1 MNYFKKNYFTLAFI
15 SLSLAACQGL
25 QDTKVP
31 QQAQA
36 ALAESQ
42 KQPKPAAPV
51 VPDSVTQDLLALATP
66 MQQGQSMQPRFN
78 VAAANVDVADFFTS
92 LVADTDYSVAIHPAV
107 SGQITL
113 DLKQVTLNEAFSV
126 VEQLYGY
133 HIQQVGSI
141 YKVMPGGLRT
151 ETIPVNYLLMQRSGS
166 SSISVTAGGISSSQ
180 NGNSNGN
187 SNNNQ
192 NGNQNNNNQNNNN
205 QNGNNQNG
213 QNGQGGQG
221 NGSSVQSSSETD
233 FWKDL
238 KEAITGVMGSGPDRA
253 VVVSPQAGLVTVRG
267 LPAEIEAVRAYL
279 GQTEESL
286 QRQVILEVKIIE
298 VTLNDDYQQ
307 GINWSQIAGT
317 IGSTDINFSNNS
329 FTLGNNITAQIGGLG
344 SIGFEGDDFSGVI
357 NLLETQGN
365 AQVLSSPRVTAINNQ
380 KAVIKVGSD
389 EYYVTGVSSSSNL
402 TDTTGT
408 GTGITRDVPI
418 PELEPFFSGIA
429 LDVTPQINVD
439 GDVILHV
446 HPSVSETTELSKSI
460 NLGGTSAFTLP
471 SAQTNIRESDTII
484 KARNGEIVVI
494 GGLMQST
501 ISDSESKVPVLGS
514 VPLVGKLFTSISK
527 VERKKELIILIKPTV
542 SSGSAMQQQLKQSA
556 DLIDQWYPKN

>member
-15 SLSLAACQGL
+15 SISLAACQGL
-25 QDTKVP
+25 QETKVP

-36 ALAESQ
+36 ALAEAQ
-42 KQPKPAAPV
+42 KQPKAPAPV

-66 MQQGQSMQPRFN
+66 MQQGQAIQPRFN

-113 DLKQVTLNEAFSV
+113 DLKQVTLNEAFAV
-126 VEQLYGY
+126 IEQLYGY

-180 NGNSNGN
+180 NGNGN

-192 NGNQNNNNQNNNN
+192 NAYQGNNNQNSNN

-213 QNGQGGQG
+213 QNGQNGQG

-279 GQTEESL
+279 GQTEASL

-329 FTLGNNITAQIGGLG
+329 FNLGNNITAQIGGLG

-402 TDTTGT
+402 ADTTGT

-460 NLGGTSAFTLP
+460 NLGGTSAYTLP

-501 ISDSESKVPVLGS
+501 ISDTESKVPVLGS
-514 VPLVGKLFTSISK
+514 VPVLGKLFTSISK

>member
-1 MNYFKKNYFTLAFI
+1 MNYFNKNYFTLAFI
-15 SLSLAACQGL
+15 SLGLAACQGM
-25 QDTKVP
+25 QETKIP
-31 QQAQA
+31 AQAKA
-36 ALAESQ
+36 ALAEQQSQ
-42 KQPKPAAPV
+42 QQPATLA
-51 VPDSVTQDLLALATP
+51 VPDSVTQDLLALTSP
-66 MQQGQSMQPRFN
+66 MQQAQLIQQRFN
-78 VAAANVDVADFFTS
+78 LAAANVDVADFFTS
-92 LVADTDYSVAIHPAV
+92 LVADTEYSVAIHPAV
-107 SGQITL
+107 TGQITL
-113 DLKQVTLNEAFSV
+113 DLKQVTLNEAFAV
-126 VEQLYGY
+126 IEQLYGY
-133 HIQQVGSI
+133 HIQQQGSI
-141 YKVMPGGLRT
+141 YKIMPGGLRT

-180 NGNSNGN
+180 GNSSN
-187 SNNNQ
+187 SNNNGQ
-192 NGNQNNNNQNNNN
+192 NSGQNNNQNNSN
-205 QNGNNQNG
+205 QNGTNQNG
-213 QNGQGGQG
+213 QNSQNGQG
-221 NGSSVQSSSETD
+221 NGSSVHSSSETD

-279 GQTEESL
+279 GQTEASL

-307 GINWSQIAGT
+307 GINWSKIAGT
-317 IGSTDINFSNNS
+317 IGSTDISFSNNS
-329 FTLGNNITAQIGGLG
+329 FNLGNNITAQIGGLG

-389 EYYVTGVSSSSNL
+389 EYYVTGVNSSSNL

-446 HPSVSETTELSKSI
+446 HPSVSETNELSKSI
-460 NLGGTSAFTLP
+460 NLGGTSSYTLP

-501 ISDSESKVPVLGS
+501 ISDNESKVPVLGS
-514 VPLVGKLFTSISK
+514 VPLFGKLFTSISK

-542 SSGSAMQQQLKQSA
+542 SSSGAMQQQLKQSA

>member
-15 SLSLAACQGL
+15 SISLAACQGL
-25 QDTKVP
+25 QETKVP

-36 ALAESQ
+36 ALAEAQ
-42 KQPKPAAPV
+42 KQPKAPAPV

-66 MQQGQSMQPRFN
+66 MQQGQAIQPRFN

-113 DLKQVTLNEAFSV
+113 DLKQVTLNEAFAV
-126 VEQLYGY
+126 IEQLYGY

-192 NGNQNNNNQNNNN
+192 NSYQGNNNQSGNN

-213 QNGQGGQG
+213 QNGQNGQG

-279 GQTEESL
+279 GQTEASL

-307 GINWSQIAGT
+307 GINWSQIAGS

-402 TDTTGT
+402 ADTTGT

-460 NLGGTSAFTLP
+460 NLGGTSAYTLP

-514 VPLVGKLFTSISK
+514 VPLLGKLFTSISK

>member
-15 SLSLAACQGL
+15 SLSLAGCQGM
-25 QDTKVP
+25 QETKIP
-31 QQAQA
+31 RDAQT
-36 ALAESQ
+36 ALAEQQ
-42 KQPKPAAPV
+42 KQPQVASPV
-51 VPDSVTQDLLALATP
+51 VPDSVTQDLLALTSPIQQAQP
-66 MQQGQSMQPRFN
+66 MQQRFN

-92 LVADTDYSVAIHPAV
+92 LVADTEYSVAIHPAV

-113 DLKQVTLNEAFSV
+113 DLKQVTLNEAFAV
-126 VEQLYGY
+126 IEQLYGY
-133 HIQQVGSI
+133 HIKQVGSI

-151 ETIPVNYLLMQRSGS
+151 ETIAVNYLLMQRSGS

-180 NGNSNGN
+180 GGNNSSNSG
-187 SNNNQ
+187 NNNQ
-192 NGNQNNNNQNNNN
+192 NNNQSNNQNNNNQNNN
-205 QNGNNQNG
+205 QNS
-213 QNGQGGQG
+213 QGGSG
-221 NGSSVQSSSETD
+221 NGSSVQSSSQTD

-253 VVVSPQAGLVTVRG
+253 VVISPQAGLVTVRG
-267 LPAEIEAVRAYL
+267 LPSEIEAVRAYL

-307 GINWSQIAGT
+307 GINWSQIAST
-317 IGSTDINFSNNS
+317 IGSTDISFSNNTFS
-329 FTLGNNITAQIGGLG
+329 LGNNITAQVGGLG
-344 SIGFEGDDFSGVI
+344 RIGFEGDDFSGVI

-389 EYYVTGVSSSSNL
+389 EYYVTGVSSSSNV

-429 LDVTPQINVD
+429 LDVTPQINMD

-460 NLGGTSAFTLP
+460 NLGGNSSFTLP

-514 VPLVGKLFTSISK
+514 VPLFGKLFTNISK
-527 VERKKELIILIKPTV
+527 IERKKELIILIKPTV
-542 SSGSAMQQQLKQSA
+542 SSSSAMQQQIKQSA
-556 DLIDQWYPKN
+556 DLIEQWYPKN

>member
-25 QDTKVP
+25 QETKVP

-42 KQPKPAAPV
+42 KQPKAAAPV
-51 VPDSVTQDLLALATP
+51 VPDSVTQDLLALAAP
-66 MQQGQSMQPRFN
+66 MQQGQSIQPRFN

-113 DLKQVTLNEAFSV
+113 DLKQVTLNEAFAV

-180 NGNSNGN
+180 NGNNNGN
-187 SNNNQ
+187 SNNQ
-192 NGNQNNNNQNNNN
+192 NRNQNNNNQNNNN

-213 QNGQGGQG
+213 QNGSGGQG

-279 GQTEESL
+279 GQTEASL

-344 SIGFEGDDFSGVI
+344 RIGFEGDDFSGVI

-402 TDTTGT
+402 SDNTGT

-460 NLGGTSAFTLP
+460 NLGGASAYTLP

-501 ISDSESKVPVLGS
+501 ISDNESKVPVLGS
-514 VPLVGKLFTSISK
+514 VPLVGKLFTNISK

>member
-15 SLSLAACQGL
+15 SISLAACQGL
-25 QDTKVP
+25 QETKVP

-36 ALAESQ
+36 ALAEAQ
-42 KQPKPAAPV
+42 KQPKAPAPV

-66 MQQGQSMQPRFN
+66 MQQGQAIQPRFN

-113 DLKQVTLNEAFSV
+113 DLKQVTLNEAFAV
-126 VEQLYGY
+126 IEQLYGY

-192 NGNQNNNNQNNNN
+192 NSYQGNNNQSGNN

-213 QNGQGGQG
+213 QNGQNGQG

-279 GQTEESL
+279 GQTEASL

-307 GINWSQIAGT
+307 GINWSQIAGS

-402 TDTTGT
+402 ADTTGT

-460 NLGGTSAFTLP
+460 NLGGTSAYTLP

-514 VPLVGKLFTSISK
+514 VPVLGKLFTSISK

>member
-1 MNYFKKNYFTLAFI
+1 MNHFKKNYFTLAFI

-25 QDTKVP
+25 HETKVP
-31 QQAQA
+31 EQARAALKESQAQ
-36 ALAESQ
+36 Q
-42 KQPKPAAPV
+42 KAPAPV

-66 MQQGQSMQPRFN
+66 MQQSQAIQPRFN

-92 LVADTDYSVAIHPAV
+92 LVADTEYSVAIHPEV

-113 DLKQVTLNEAFSV
+113 DLKQVTLSEAFAV

-151 ETIPVNYLLMQRSGS
+151 ETIPVNYLLMQRAGS
-166 SSISVTAGGISSSQ
+166 SSISVTAGGISSGQ
-180 NGNSNGN
+180 NGGQNNSNGRN
-187 SNNNQ
+187 SQSSSQVQNNQ
-192 NGNQNNNNQNNNN
+192 NGTQNNSNTQS
-205 QNGNNQNG
+205 GASSL
-213 QNGQGGQG
+213 

-238 KEAITGVMGSGPDRA
+238 KEALTGIIGAGQDRT
-253 VVVSPQAGLVTVRG
+253 VVISPQAGLVTVRG
-267 LPAEIEAVRAYL
+267 LPAEIDAVRAYL

-317 IGSTDINFSNNS
+317 LGSTDINFSNNS

-344 SIGFEGDDFSGVI
+344 RIGFEGNDFSGVL

-408 GTGITRDVPI
+408 GSTITRDVPI

-429 LDVTPQINVD
+429 LDVTPQINAD

-446 HPSVSETTELSKSI
+446 HPSVSETTELNKSI

-514 VPLVGKLFTSISK
+514 VPLVGKLFTNISK

-542 SSGSAMQQQLKQSA
+542 ASGSAMQQQLKQSA

>member
-25 QDTKVP
+25 QETKVP

-42 KQPKPAAPV
+42 KQPKAAAPV
-51 VPDSVTQDLLALATP
+51 VPDSVTQDLLALAAP
-66 MQQGQSMQPRFN
+66 MQQGQSIQPRFN

-113 DLKQVTLNEAFSV
+113 DLKQVTLNEAFAV

-180 NGNSNGN
+180 NGNGN
-187 SNNNQ
+187 SNNQ
-192 NGNQNNNNQNNNN
+192 NRNQNNNNQNNNN
-205 QNGNNQNG
+205 QNGNSQNG
-213 QNGQGGQG
+213 QNGSGGQG

-279 GQTEESL
+279 GQTEASL

-344 SIGFEGDDFSGVI
+344 RIGFEGDDFSGVI

-408 GTGITRDVPI
+408 GTGISRDVPI

-460 NLGGTSAFTLP
+460 NLGGASAYTLP

-501 ISDSESKVPVLGS
+501 ISDNESKVPVLGS
-514 VPLVGKLFTSISK
+514 VPLVGKLFTNISK

-542 SSGSAMQQQLKQSA
+542 SSDSAMQQQLKQSA

>member
-25 QDTKVP
+25 QETKVP

-42 KQPKPAAPV
+42 KQAKPAAPV

-113 DLKQVTLNEAFSV
+113 DLKQVTLNEAFEV

-151 ETIPVNYLLMQRSGS
+151 ETIAVNYLLMQRSGS

-180 NGNSNGN
+180 NGNNGN
-187 SNNNQ
+187 SNNNNQ
-192 NGNQNNNNQNNNN
+192 NSNQNNNNQNNNN
-205 QNGNNQNG
+205 QNGHNQNG
-213 QNGQGGQG
+213 QNAQGGQG

-389 EYYVTGVSSSSNL
+389 EYYVTGVTSSSNL

-446 HPSVSETTELSKSI
+446 HPSVSETSELNKSI
-460 NLGGTSAFTLP
+460 NLGGTSAYTLP

>member
-1 MNYFKKNYFTLAFI
+1 MNYFNKNYFTLAFI
-15 SLSLAACQGL
+15 SLGLAACQGM
-25 QDTKVP
+25 QETKIP
-31 QQAQA
+31 AQAKA
-36 ALAESQ
+36 ALAEQQSQ
-42 KQPKPAAPV
+42 QQPATLA
-51 VPDSVTQDLLALATP
+51 VPDSVTQDLLALTSP
-66 MQQGQSMQPRFN
+66 MQQAQLIQQRFN

-92 LVADTDYSVAIHPAV
+92 LVADTEYSVAIHPAV
-107 SGQITL
+107 TGQITL
-113 DLKQVTLNEAFSV
+113 DLKQVTLNEAFAV
-126 VEQLYGY
+126 IEQLYGY
-133 HIQQVGSI
+133 HIQQQGSI
-141 YKVMPGGLRT
+141 YKIMPGGLRT

-180 NGNSNGN
+180 GNSSN
-187 SNNNQ
+187 SNNNGQ
-192 NGNQNNNNQNNNN
+192 NSGQNNNQNNSN
-205 QNGNNQNG
+205 QNGTNQNG
-213 QNGQGGQG
+213 QNSQNGQG
-221 NGSSVQSSSETD
+221 NGSSVHSSSETD

-279 GQTEESL
+279 GQTEASL

-307 GINWSQIAGT
+307 GINWSKIAGT
-317 IGSTDINFSNNS
+317 IGSTDISFSNNS
-329 FTLGNNITAQIGGLG
+329 FNLGNNITAQIGGLG

-389 EYYVTGVSSSSNL
+389 EYYVTGVNSSSNL

-446 HPSVSETTELSKSI
+446 HPSVSETNELSKSI
-460 NLGGTSAFTLP
+460 NLGGTSSYTLP

-501 ISDSESKVPVLGS
+501 ISDNESKVPVLGS
-514 VPLVGKLFTSISK
+514 VPLFGKLFTSISK

-542 SSGSAMQQQLKQSA
+542 SSSGAMQQQLKQSA

>member
-25 QDTKVP
+25 QETKVP

-113 DLKQVTLNEAFSV
+113 DLKQVTLNEAFAV

-166 SSISVTAGGISSSQ
+166 SSISVTAGGISSGQ
-180 NGNSNGN
+180 NGG
-187 SNNNQ
+187 
-192 NGNQNNNNQNNNN
+192 QNNNNNNNGRNGQSNSQVQNNS
-205 QNGNNQNG
+205 NGTEVNSNFQSSSNSA
-213 QNGQGGQG
+213 
-221 NGSSVQSSSETD
+221 NGSSVQSTSETD

-389 EYYVTGVSSSSNL
+389 EYYVTGVTSSSNL

-408 GTGITRDVPI
+408 GAGITRDVPI

>member
-1 MNYFKKNYFTLAFI
+1 MNYFKKNYFTFAFI
-15 SLSLAACQGL
+15 SLGLAGCQGM
-25 QDTKVP
+25 QETKIP
-31 QQAQA
+31 HDAQA
-36 ALAESQ
+36 ALAEQQ
-42 KQPKPAAPV
+42 KQAQAAVPAI
-51 VPDSVTQDLLALATP
+51 PDSVTQDLLALTSPIQQAQP
-66 MQQGQSMQPRFN
+66 MQQRFN

-92 LVADTDYSVAIHPAV
+92 LVADTEYSVAIHPAV

-113 DLKQVTLNEAFSV
+113 DLKQVTLNEAFAV
-126 VEQLYGY
+126 IEQLYGY
-133 HIQQVGSI
+133 HIKQVGSI

-151 ETIPVNYLLMQRSGS
+151 ETIAVNYLLMQRSGS

-180 NGNSNGN
+180 GGNSGGN
-187 SNNNQ
+187 SGGNNQNSNQSNNQNNSNQ
-192 NGNQNNNNQNNNN
+192 NGNQNS
-205 QNGNNQNG
+205 
-213 QNGQGGQG
+213 QGGSG
-221 NGSSVQSSSETD
+221 NGSSVQSSSQTD

-253 VVVSPQAGLVTVRG
+253 VVISPQAGLVTVRG
-267 LPAEIEAVRAYL
+267 LPSEIEAVRAYL

-307 GINWSQIAGT
+307 GINWSQIAST
-317 IGSTDINFSNNS
+317 IGSTDISFSNNTFS
-329 FTLGNNITAQIGGLG
+329 LGNNITAQVGGLG
-344 SIGFEGDDFSGVI
+344 RIGFEGDDFSGVI

-389 EYYVTGVSSSSNL
+389 EYYVTGVSSSSNV

-408 GTGITRDVPI
+408 GTGVSRDVPI

-429 LDVTPQINVD
+429 LDVTPQINID

-460 NLGGTSAFTLP
+460 NLGGNTSFSLP

-501 ISDSESKVPVLGS
+501 ISDNESKVPVLGS
-514 VPLVGKLFTSISK
+514 VPLFGKLFTNISK

-542 SSGSAMQQQLKQSA
+542 STSSAMKQQIKQSA

>member
-25 QDTKVP
+25 QETKVP

-36 ALAESQ
+36 ALTEAQ
-42 KQPKPAAPV
+42 KQPKTAAPV

-66 MQQGQSMQPRFN
+66 MQQGQAIQPRFN
-78 VAAANVDVADFFTS
+78 VAAANVEVADFFTS

-113 DLKQVTLNEAFSV
+113 DLKQVTLNEAFAV
-126 VEQLYGY
+126 IEQLYGY

-192 NGNQNNNNQNNNN
+192 NSYQGNNNQSGNN

-213 QNGQGGQG
+213 QNGQNGQG

-279 GQTEESL
+279 GQTEASL

-402 TDTTGT
+402 ADTTGT

-460 NLGGTSAFTLP
+460 NLGGTSAYTLP

-514 VPLVGKLFTSISK
+514 VPVLGKLFTSISK

>member
-25 QDTKVP
+25 QETKVP

-36 ALAESQ
+36 ALTEAQ
-42 KQPKPAAPV
+42 KQPKAAAPV

-66 MQQGQSMQPRFN
+66 MQQGQAIQPRFN
-78 VAAANVDVADFFTS
+78 VAAANVEVADFFTS

-113 DLKQVTLNEAFSV
+113 DLKQVTLNEAFAV
-126 VEQLYGY
+126 IEQLYGY

-192 NGNQNNNNQNNNN
+192 NSYQSNNNQSGNN

-213 QNGQGGQG
+213 QNGQNGQG

-279 GQTEESL
+279 GQTEASL

-307 GINWSQIAGT
+307 GINWSQIAGS

-402 TDTTGT
+402 ADTTGT

-460 NLGGTSAFTLP
+460 NLGGTSAYTLP

-514 VPLVGKLFTSISK
+514 VPLLGKLFTSISK

>member
-1 MNYFKKNYFTLAFI
+1 MTYFKKNYFTLAFI

-31 QQAQA
+31 EQAQA

-42 KQPKPAAPV
+42 KQAKPAAPV

-113 DLKQVTLNEAFSV
+113 DLKQVTLNEAFAV

-166 SSISVTAGGISSSQ
+166 SSISVTAGGISSGQ
-180 NGNSNGN
+180 NGG
-187 SNNNQ
+187 
-192 NGNQNNNNQNNNN
+192 QNNNN
-205 QNGNNQNG
+205 NGRNSQSNTQIQSNANG
-213 QNGQGGQG
+213 TEVNSNFQSGSNSS

-307 GINWSQIAGT
+307 GINWSKIAGT

-389 EYYVTGVSSSSNL
+389 EYYVTGVTSSSNL

-446 HPSVSETTELSKSI
+446 HPSVSETSELSKSI
-460 NLGGTSAFTLP
+460 NLGGASAYTLP

-514 VPLVGKLFTSISK
+514 VPLFGKLFTSISK

>member
-15 SLSLAACQGL
+15 SLGLAACQGM

-31 QQAQA
+31 QQARA

-42 KQPKPAAPV
+42 KQPKAAAPV
-51 VPDSVTQDLLALATP
+51 VPDSVTQDILALASP
-66 MQQGQSMQPRFN
+66 MQPGQSIQPRFN

-113 DLKQVTLNEAFSV
+113 DLKQVTLNEAFAV

-180 NGNSNGN
+180 NGNTNGN
-187 SNNNQ
+187 FNNQ
-192 NGNQNNNNQNNNN
+192 NNNQNNNN
-205 QNGNNQNG
+205 QNNTNQNG
-213 QNGQGGQG
+213 YNQNGQGGQG

-279 GQTEESL
+279 GQTEASL

-402 TDTTGT
+402 ADTTGT

-460 NLGGTSAFTLP
+460 NLGGTSAYTLP

-501 ISDSESKVPVLGS
+501 ISDTESKVPVLGS
-514 VPLVGKLFTSISK
+514 VPLVGKLFTNISK

>member
-15 SLSLAACQGL
+15 SISLAACQGL
-25 QDTKVP
+25 QETKVP

-36 ALAESQ
+36 ALAEAQ
-42 KQPKPAAPV
+42 KQPKAPAPV

-66 MQQGQSMQPRFN
+66 MQQGQAIQPRFN

-113 DLKQVTLNEAFSV
+113 DLKQVTLNEAFAV
-126 VEQLYGY
+126 IEQLYGY

-166 SSISVTAGGISSSQ
+166 SSISVTAGGISS
-180 NGNSNGN
+180 G
-187 SNNNQ
+187 Q
-192 NGNQNNNNQNNNN
+192 NGNQNNNNNGRNSQSNTQIQNNS
-205 QNGNNQNG
+205 NGTEVNSNFQTGANTS
-213 QNGQGGQG
+213 

-279 GQTEESL
+279 GQTEASL

-298 VTLNDDYQQ
+298 VTLNDNYQQ

-329 FTLGNNITAQIGGLG
+329 FNLGNNITAQIGGLG

-460 NLGGTSAFTLP
+460 NLGGTSAYTLP

-514 VPLVGKLFTSISK
+514 VPVLGKLFTSISK

>member
-15 SLSLAACQGL
+15 SLGLAGCQGM
-25 QDTKVP
+25 QDTKIP
-31 QQAQA
+31 QGAQI
-36 ALAESQ
+36 ALAEQQ
-42 KQPKPAAPV
+42 KQSQVAATV
-51 VPDSVTQDLLALATP
+51 VPDSVTQDLLALTSPLQQAQP
-66 MQQGQSMQPRFN
+66 MQQRFN

-113 DLKQVTLNEAFSV
+113 DLKQVTLNEAFAV
-126 VEQLYGY
+126 IEQLYGY
-133 HIQQVGSI
+133 HIKQVGSI

-151 ETIPVNYLLMQRSGS
+151 ETIAVNYLLMQRSGS

-180 NGNSNGN
+180 GGNSGGN
-187 SNNNQ
+187 SGGNNQ
-192 NGNQNNNNQNNNN
+192 NSNQSNNQNNNN
-205 QNGNNQNG
+205 QNGNQNS
-213 QNGQGGQG
+213 QGGSG
-221 NGSSVQSSSETD
+221 NGSSVQSSSQTD

-238 KEAITGVMGSGPDRA
+238 KEAITGVMGAGPDRA
-253 VVVSPQAGLVTVRG
+253 VVISPQAGLVTVRG
-267 LPAEIEAVRAYL
+267 LPSEIEAVRAYL

-307 GINWSQIAGT
+307 GINWSQIAST
-317 IGSTDINFSNNS
+317 IGSTDINFSNNTFS
-329 FTLGNNITAQIGGLG
+329 LGNNITAQVGGLG
-344 SIGFEGDDFSGVI
+344 RIGFEGDDFSGVI

-389 EYYVTGVSSSSNL
+389 EYYVTGVSSSSNV
-402 TDTTGT
+402 TDTGGT

-418 PELEPFFSGIA
+418 PELQPFFSGIA
-429 LDVTPQINVD
+429 LDVTPQINID

-460 NLGGTSAFTLP
+460 NLGGNSSFSLP

-514 VPLVGKLFTSISK
+514 VPLFGKLFTNISK
-527 VERKKELIILIKPTV
+527 IERKKELIILIKPTV
-542 SSGSAMQQQLKQSA
+542 STSSAMKQQIKQSA

>member
-25 QDTKVP
+25 QETKVP

-42 KQPKPAAPV
+42 KQPKAAAPV
-51 VPDSVTQDLLALATP
+51 VPDSVTQDLLALASP
-66 MQQGQSMQPRFN
+66 MQQGQSIQPRFN

-113 DLKQVTLNEAFSV
+113 DLKQVTLNEAFAV
-126 VEQLYGY
+126 IEQLYGY

-166 SSISVTAGGISSSQ
+166 SSISVTAGGISS
-180 NGNSNGN
+180 G
-187 SNNNQ
+187 Q
-192 NGNQNNNNQNNNN
+192 NGNQNNNNNGRNSQSNTQIQNNS
-205 QNGNNQNG
+205 NGTEVNSNFQTGSNTA
-213 QNGQGGQG
+213 

-279 GQTEESL
+279 GQTEASL

-460 NLGGTSAFTLP
+460 NLGGTSAYTLP

-501 ISDSESKVPVLGS
+501 ISDNESKVPVLGS
-514 VPLVGKLFTSISK
+514 VPLVGKLFTNISK

>member
-1 MNYFKKNYFTLAFI
+1 MNYFRKNCFTLAFI
-15 SLSLAACQGL
+15 SLALAGCQGV
-25 QDTKVP
+25 QETKVP
-31 QQAQA
+31 KDAQKVLAEQQKLTQA
-36 ALAESQ
+36 AAL
-42 KQPKPAAPV
+42 V
-51 VPDSVTQDLLALATP
+51 VPDSVTEDLLALTSP
-66 MQQGQSMQPRFN
+66 MQQARPMQQRFN
-78 VAAANVDVADFFTS
+78 VAASNVDIADFFTS

-113 DLKQVTLNEAFSV
+113 DLKQVTLNETFTV
-126 VEQLYGY
+126 IEQLYGY
-133 HIQQVGSI
+133 HIKQVGSI
-141 YKVMPGGLRT
+141 YKVLPGGLRT
-151 ETIPVNYLLMQRSGS
+151 ETIAVNYLLMQRSGS

-180 NGNSNGN
+180 GGNNSRGSSGN
-187 SNNNQ
+187 TAQNNNQNNNQTNQ
-192 NGNQNNNNQNNNN
+192 NGNQNN
-205 QNGNNQNG
+205 
-213 QNGQGGQG
+213 QGGQG
-221 NGSSVQSSSETD
+221 NGSSVQSSSQTD

-238 KEAITGVMGSGPDRA
+238 KEAITGVMGAGPDRA
-253 VVVSPQAGLVTVRG
+253 VVISPQAGLVTVRG
-267 LPAEIEAVRAYL
+267 LPAEIEAVKAYL

-307 GINWSQIAGT
+307 GINWSQIATT
-317 IGSTDINFSNNS
+317 IGSTDINFSNNTFS
-329 FTLGNNITAQIGGLG
+329 LGNNITAQIGGLG
-344 SIGFEGDDFSGVI
+344 SIGFAGDDFSGVI

-402 TDTTGT
+402 SDTTGT

-460 NLGGTSAFTLP
+460 NLGGGSSFTLP

-494 GGLMQST
+494 GGLMQSS
-501 ISDSESKVPVLGS
+501 ISDNESKVPVLGS
-514 VPLVGKLFTSISK
+514 VPLFGKLFTNISK

-542 SSGSAMQQQLKQSA
+542 SSSSAMQQQIKQSA

>member
-1 MNYFKKNYFTLAFI
+1 MNHFKKNYFTLAFI

-25 QDTKVP
+25 HETKVP
-31 QQAQA
+31 EQARAALKESQAQ
-36 ALAESQ
+36 Q
-42 KQPKPAAPV
+42 KAPAPV

-66 MQQGQSMQPRFN
+66 MQQSQAIQPRFN

-92 LVADTDYSVAIHPAV
+92 LVADTEYSVAIHPEV

-113 DLKQVTLNEAFSV
+113 DLKQVTLSEAFAV

-151 ETIPVNYLLMQRSGS
+151 ETIPVNYLLMQRAGS
-166 SSISVTAGGISSSQ
+166 SSISVTAGGISSGQ
-180 NGNSNGN
+180 NGGQNNSNGRN
-187 SNNNQ
+187 SQSSTQVQANQ
-192 NGNQNNNNQNNNN
+192 NGMEISSNSQS
-205 QNGNNQNG
+205 GASSL
-213 QNGQGGQG
+213 

-238 KEAITGVMGSGPDRA
+238 KEALTGIIGAGQDRT
-253 VVVSPQAGLVTVRG
+253 VVISPQAGLVTVRG
-267 LPAEIEAVRAYL
+267 LPAEIDAVRAYL

-317 IGSTDINFSNNS
+317 LGSTDINFSNNS

-344 SIGFEGDDFSGVI
+344 RIGFEGNDFSGVL

-408 GTGITRDVPI
+408 GSTITRDVPI

-429 LDVTPQINVD
+429 LDVTPQINAD

-446 HPSVSETTELSKSI
+446 HPSVSETTELNKSI

-514 VPLVGKLFTSISK
+514 VPLVGKLFTNISK

-542 SSGSAMQQQLKQSA
+542 ASGSAMQQQLKQSA

>member
-31 QQAQA
+31 EQAQA

-113 DLKQVTLNEAFSV
+113 DLKQVTLNEAFAV

-180 NGNSNGN
+180 NGSSNGN

-307 GINWSQIAGT
+307 GINWSKIAGT

-446 HPSVSETTELSKSI
+446 HPSVSETSELSKSI
-460 NLGGTSAFTLP
+460 NLGGTSAYTLP

-514 VPLVGKLFTSISK
+514 VPLFGKLFTSISK

>member
-1 MNYFKKNYFTLAFI
+1 MNYFNKNYFTLAFI
-15 SLSLAACQGL
+15 SLGLAACQGM
-25 QDTKVP
+25 QETKIP
-31 QQAQA
+31 AQAKA
-36 ALAESQ
+36 ALAEQQSQ
-42 KQPKPAAPV
+42 QQPATLA
-51 VPDSVTQDLLALATP
+51 VPDSVTQDLLALTSP
-66 MQQGQSMQPRFN
+66 MQQAQLIQQRFN

-92 LVADTDYSVAIHPAV
+92 LVADTEYSVAIHPAV
-107 SGQITL
+107 KGQITL
-113 DLKQVTLNEAFSV
+113 DLKQVTLNEAFAV
-126 VEQLYGY
+126 IEQLYGY
-133 HIQQVGSI
+133 HIQQQGSI
-141 YKVMPGGLRT
+141 YKIMPGGLRT

-180 NGNSNGN
+180 GN
-187 SNNNQ
+187 SNNSNNNGQ
-192 NGNQNNNNQNNNN
+192 NSGQNNNQNNSN
-205 QNGNNQNG
+205 QNGTNQNG
-213 QNGQGGQG
+213 QNSQNGQG
-221 NGSSVQSSSETD
+221 NGSSVHSSSETD

-279 GQTEESL
+279 GQTEASL

-307 GINWSQIAGT
+307 GINWSKIAGT
-317 IGSTDINFSNNS
+317 IGSTDISFSNNS
-329 FTLGNNITAQIGGLG
+329 FNLGNNITAQIGGLG

-389 EYYVTGVSSSSNL
+389 EYYVTGVNSSSNL

-446 HPSVSETTELSKSI
+446 HPSVSETNELSKSI
-460 NLGGTSAFTLP
+460 NLGGTSSYTLP

-501 ISDSESKVPVLGS
+501 ISDNESKVPVLGS

-542 SSGSAMQQQLKQSA
+542 SSSGAMQQQLKQSA

>member
-15 SLSLAACQGL
+15 SLGLAGCQGM
-25 QDTKVP
+25 QETKVP
-31 QQAQA
+31 RDAQA
-36 ALAESQ
+36 ALAEQQ
-42 KQPKPAAPV
+42 KQHRVAATV
-51 VPDSVTQDLLALATP
+51 VPDSVTQDLLALTSP
-66 MQQGQSMQPRFN
+66 MQQAQPMQQRFN

-113 DLKQVTLNEAFSV
+113 DLKQVTLNEAFAV
-126 VEQLYGY
+126 IEQLYGY
-133 HIQQVGSI
+133 HIKQVGSI

-151 ETIPVNYLLMQRSGS
+151 ETIAVNYLLMQRSGS

-180 NGNSNGN
+180 GGNSGGN
-187 SNNNQ
+187 SGGNNQ
-192 NGNQNNNNQNNNN
+192 NSNQSNNQNNNN
-205 QNGNNQNG
+205 QNGNQNS
-213 QNGQGGQG
+213 QGGSG
-221 NGSSVQSSSETD
+221 NGSSVQSSSQTD

-238 KEAITGVMGSGPDRA
+238 KEAITGVMGAGPDRA
-253 VVVSPQAGLVTVRG
+253 VVISPQAGLVTVRG
-267 LPAEIEAVRAYL
+267 LPSEIEAVRAYL

-307 GINWSQIAGT
+307 GINWSQIAST
-317 IGSTDINFSNNS
+317 IGSTDLNFSNNS
-329 FTLGNNITAQIGGLG
+329 FSLGNNITAQVGGLG
-344 SIGFEGDDFSGVI
+344 RIGFEGDDFSGVI

-389 EYYVTGVSSSSNL
+389 EYYVTGVSSSSNV
-402 TDTTGT
+402 TDTGGT

-418 PELEPFFSGIA
+418 PQLEPFFSGIA
-429 LDVTPQINVD
+429 LDVTPQINMD

-460 NLGGTSAFTLP
+460 NLGGNSSFSLP

-514 VPLVGKLFTSISK
+514 VPLFGKLFTNISK
-527 VERKKELIILIKPTV
+527 IERKKELIILIKPTV
-542 SSGSAMQQQLKQSA
+542 SSSSAMQQQIKQSA

>member
-1 MNYFKKNYFTLAFI
+1 MNYFRKNCFTLAFI
-15 SLSLAACQGL
+15 SLALAGCQGV
-25 QDTKVP
+25 QETKVP
-31 QQAQA
+31 KDAQKVLAEQQKLTQA
-36 ALAESQ
+36 AAL
-42 KQPKPAAPV
+42 V
-51 VPDSVTQDLLALATP
+51 VPDSVTEDLLALTSP
-66 MQQGQSMQPRFN
+66 MQQARPMQQRFN
-78 VAAANVDVADFFTS
+78 VAASNVDIADFFTS

-113 DLKQVTLNEAFSV
+113 DLKQVTLNETFTV
-126 VEQLYGY
+126 IEQLYGY
-133 HIQQVGSI
+133 HIKQVGSI
-141 YKVMPGGLRT
+141 YKVLPGGLRT
-151 ETIPVNYLLMQRSGS
+151 ETIAVNYLLMQRSGS

-180 NGNSNGN
+180 GGNNSRGSSGN
-187 SNNNQ
+187 TTQNNNQNNNQTNQ
-192 NGNQNNNNQNNNN
+192 NGNQNN
-205 QNGNNQNG
+205 
-213 QNGQGGQG
+213 QGGQG
-221 NGSSVQSSSETD
+221 NGSSVQSSSQTD

-238 KEAITGVMGSGPDRA
+238 KEAITGVMGAGPDRA
-253 VVVSPQAGLVTVRG
+253 VVISPQAGLVTVRG
-267 LPAEIEAVRAYL
+267 LPAEIEAVKAYL

-307 GINWSQIAGT
+307 GINWSQIATT
-317 IGSTDINFSNNS
+317 IGSTDINFSNNTFS
-329 FTLGNNITAQIGGLG
+329 LGNNITAQIGGLG
-344 SIGFEGDDFSGVI
+344 SIGFAGDDFSGVI

-402 TDTTGT
+402 SDTTGT

-460 NLGGTSAFTLP
+460 NLGAGSSFTLP

-494 GGLMQST
+494 GGLMQSS
-501 ISDSESKVPVLGS
+501 ISDNESKVPVLGS
-514 VPLVGKLFTSISK
+514 VPLFGKLFTNISK

-542 SSGSAMQQQLKQSA
+542 SSSSAMQQQIKQSA

>member
-15 SLSLAACQGL
+15 SISLAACQGL
-25 QDTKVP
+25 QETKVP

-36 ALAESQ
+36 ALAEAQ
-42 KQPKPAAPV
+42 KQPKAPAPV

-66 MQQGQSMQPRFN
+66 MQQGQAIQPRFN

-113 DLKQVTLNEAFSV
+113 DLKQVTLNEAFAV
-126 VEQLYGY
+126 IEQLYGY

-180 NGNSNGN
+180 NGNGN

-192 NGNQNNNNQNNNN
+192 NAYQGNNNQNSNN

-213 QNGQGGQG
+213 QNGQNGQG

-279 GQTEESL
+279 GQTEASL

-329 FTLGNNITAQIGGLG
+329 FNLGNNITAQIGGLG

-460 NLGGTSAFTLP
+460 NLGGTSAYTLP

-514 VPLVGKLFTSISK
+514 VPVLGKLFTSISK

>member
-15 SLSLAACQGL
+15 SISLAACQGL
-25 QDTKVP
+25 QETKVP

-36 ALAESQ
+36 ALAEAQ
-42 KQPKPAAPV
+42 KQPKAPAPV

-66 MQQGQSMQPRFN
+66 MQQGQAIQPRFN

-113 DLKQVTLNEAFSV
+113 DLKQVTLNEAFAV
-126 VEQLYGY
+126 IEQLYGY

-180 NGNSNGN
+180 NGNGN

-192 NGNQNNNNQNNNN
+192 NAYQGNNNQNSNN

-213 QNGQGGQG
+213 QNGQNGQG

-279 GQTEESL
+279 GQTEASL

-329 FTLGNNITAQIGGLG
+329 FNLGNNITAQIGGLG

-460 NLGGTSAFTLP
+460 NLGGTSAYTLP

-514 VPLVGKLFTSISK
+514 VPLLGKLFTSISK

>member
-1 MNYFKKNYFTLAFI
+1 MNYFNKNYFTLAFI
-15 SLSLAACQGL
+15 SLGLAACQGM
-25 QDTKVP
+25 QETKIP
-31 QQAQA
+31 AQAKA
-36 ALAESQ
+36 ALAEQQSQ
-42 KQPKPAAPV
+42 QQPATLA
-51 VPDSVTQDLLALATP
+51 VPDSVTQDLLALTSP
-66 MQQGQSMQPRFN
+66 MQQAQLIQQRFN

-92 LVADTDYSVAIHPAV
+92 LVADTEYSVAIHPAV
-107 SGQITL
+107 KGQITL
-113 DLKQVTLNEAFSV
+113 DLKQVTLNEAFAV
-126 VEQLYGY
+126 IEQLYGY
-133 HIQQVGSI
+133 HIQQQGSI
-141 YKVMPGGLRT
+141 YKIMPGGLRT

-180 NGNSNGN
+180 GN
-187 SNNNQ
+187 SNNSNNNGQ
-192 NGNQNNNNQNNNN
+192 NSSQNNNQNNSN
-205 QNGNNQNG
+205 QNGTNQNG
-213 QNGQGGQG
+213 QNSQNGQG
-221 NGSSVQSSSETD
+221 NGSSVHSSSETD

-279 GQTEESL
+279 GQTEASL

-307 GINWSQIAGT
+307 GINWSKIAGT
-317 IGSTDINFSNNS
+317 IGSTDISFSNNS
-329 FTLGNNITAQIGGLG
+329 FNLGNNITAQIGGLG

-389 EYYVTGVSSSSNL
+389 EYYVTGVNSSSNL

-446 HPSVSETTELSKSI
+446 HPSVSETNELSKSI
-460 NLGGTSAFTLP
+460 NLGGTSSYTLP

-501 ISDSESKVPVLGS
+501 ISDNESKVPVLGS

-542 SSGSAMQQQLKQSA
+542 SSSGAMQQQLKQSA

>member
-15 SLSLAACQGL
+15 SISLAACQGL
-25 QDTKVP
+25 QETKVP

-36 ALAESQ
+36 ALAEAQ
-42 KQPKPAAPV
+42 KQPKAPAPV

-66 MQQGQSMQPRFN
+66 MQQGQAIQPRFN

-113 DLKQVTLNEAFSV
+113 DLKQVTLNEAFAV
-126 VEQLYGY
+126 IEQLYGY

-141 YKVMPGGLRT
+141 YKVVPGGLRT

-180 NGNSNGN
+180 NGNGN

-192 NGNQNNNNQNNNN
+192 NAYQGNNNQNSNN

-213 QNGQGGQG
+213 QNGQNGQG

-279 GQTEESL
+279 GQTEASL

-329 FTLGNNITAQIGGLG
+329 FNLGNNITAQIGGLG

-402 TDTTGT
+402 ADTTGT

-460 NLGGTSAFTLP
+460 NLGGTSAYTLP

-514 VPLVGKLFTSISK
+514 VPVLGKLFTSISK

>member
-1 MNYFKKNYFTLAFI
+1 MNYFNKNYFTLAFI
-15 SLSLAACQGL
+15 SLGLAACQGM
-25 QDTKVP
+25 QETKIP
-31 QQAQA
+31 AQAKA
-36 ALAESQ
+36 ALAEQQSQ
-42 KQPKPAAPV
+42 QQPATLA
-51 VPDSVTQDLLALATP
+51 VPDSVTQDLLALTSP
-66 MQQGQSMQPRFN
+66 MQQAQLIQQRFN

-92 LVADTDYSVAIHPAV
+92 LVADTEYSVAIHPAV
-107 SGQITL
+107 KGQITL
-113 DLKQVTLNEAFSV
+113 DLKQVTLNEAFAV
-126 VEQLYGY
+126 IEQLYGY
-133 HIQQVGSI
+133 HIQQQGSI
-141 YKVMPGGLRT
+141 YKIMPGGLRT

-180 NGNSNGN
+180 GN
-187 SNNNQ
+187 SNNSNNNGQ
-192 NGNQNNNNQNNNN
+192 NSGQNNNQNNSN
-205 QNGNNQNG
+205 QNGTNQNG
-213 QNGQGGQG
+213 QNSQNGQG
-221 NGSSVQSSSETD
+221 NGSSVHSSSETD

-279 GQTEESL
+279 GQTEASL

-307 GINWSQIAGT
+307 GINWSKIAGT
-317 IGSTDINFSNNS
+317 IGSTDISFSNNS
-329 FTLGNNITAQIGGLG
+329 FNLGNNITAQIGGLG

-389 EYYVTGVSSSSNL
+389 EYYVTGVNSSSNL

-439 GDVILHV
+439 GEVILHV
-446 HPSVSETTELSKSI
+446 HPSVSETNELSKSI
-460 NLGGTSAFTLP
+460 NLGGTSSYTLP

-501 ISDSESKVPVLGS
+501 ISDNESKVPVLGS

-542 SSGSAMQQQLKQSA
+542 SSSGAMQQQLKQSA

>member
-25 QDTKVP
+25 QETKVP

-42 KQPKPAAPV
+42 NQSKPAAPV
-51 VPDSVTQDLLALATP
+51 VPDSVTQDLLALAAP

-78 VAAANVDVADFFTS
+78 VAAANVDIADFFTS

-113 DLKQVTLNEAFSV
+113 DLKQVTLNEAFAV

-141 YKVMPGGLRT
+141 YKIMPGGLRT

-180 NGNSNGN
+180 NGGSGSNSGGNNQSNSQNNGQNSNQ
-187 SNNNQ
+187 NNNGQ
-192 NGNQNNNNQNNNN
+192 NGNQNN
-205 QNGNNQNG
+205 
-213 QNGQGGQG
+213 QGGQG
-221 NGSSVQSSSETD
+221 NGSSVQSSSQTD

-238 KEAITGVMGSGPDRA
+238 KEAITGVMGAGPDRA
-253 VVVSPQAGLVTVRG
+253 VVISPQAGLVTVRG
-267 LPAEIEAVRAYL
+267 LPSEIEAVRAYL

-307 GINWSQIAGT
+307 GINWTKIAGT
-317 IGSTDINFSNNS
+317 IGSTDINFSNNTFS
-329 FTLGNNITAQIGGLG
+329 LGNNITAQVGGLG

-389 EYYVTGVSSSSNL
+389 EYYVTGVNSSSSV
-402 TDTTGT
+402 TGNNNGGVT
-408 GTGITRDVPI
+408 NIDVPI
-418 PELEPFFSGIA
+418 PTLEPFFSGIA
-429 LDVTPQINVD
+429 LDVTPQINVE

-460 NLGGTSAFTLP
+460 SVSGQAPYSLP

-514 VPLVGKLFTSISK
+514 VPLLGKLFTNISK

-542 SSGSAMQQQLKQSA
+542 SSGNAMQQQLKQSA
-556 DLIDQWYPKN
+556 DLIEQWYPKN

>member
-1 MNYFKKNYFTLAFI
+1 MNHFKKNYFTLAFI

-25 QDTKVP
+25 HETKVP
-31 QQAQA
+31 EQARAALKESQAQ
-36 ALAESQ
+36 Q
-42 KQPKPAAPV
+42 KAPAPV

-66 MQQGQSMQPRFN
+66 MQQSQAIQPRFN

-92 LVADTDYSVAIHPAV
+92 LVADTEYSVAIHPEV

-113 DLKQVTLNEAFSV
+113 DLKQVTLSEAFAV

-151 ETIPVNYLLMQRSGS
+151 ETIPVNYLLMQRAGS
-166 SSISVTAGGISSSQ
+166 SSISVTAGGISSGQ
-180 NGNSNGN
+180 NGGQNSNNAGN
-187 SNNNQ
+187 SQSSSQVQNNQ
-192 NGNQNNNNQNNNN
+192 NGTQNNSNTQS
-205 QNGNNQNG
+205 GASSL
-213 QNGQGGQG
+213 

-238 KEAITGVMGSGPDRA
+238 KEALTGIIGAGQDRT
-253 VVVSPQAGLVTVRG
+253 VVISPQAGLVTVRG
-267 LPAEIEAVRAYL
+267 LPAEIDAVRAYL

-317 IGSTDINFSNNS
+317 LGSTDINFSNNS

-344 SIGFEGDDFSGVI
+344 RIGFEGNDFSGVL

-408 GTGITRDVPI
+408 GSTITRDVPI

-429 LDVTPQINVD
+429 LDVTPQINAD

-446 HPSVSETTELSKSI
+446 HPSVSETTELNKSI

-514 VPLVGKLFTSISK
+514 VPLVGKLFTNISK

-542 SSGSAMQQQLKQSA
+542 ASGSAMQQQLKQSA

>member
-15 SLSLAACQGL
+15 SISLAACQGL
-25 QDTKVP
+25 QETKVP

-36 ALAESQ
+36 ALAEAQ
-42 KQPKPAAPV
+42 KQPKAPAPV

-66 MQQGQSMQPRFN
+66 MQQGQAIQPRFN

-113 DLKQVTLNEAFSV
+113 DLKQVTLNEAFAV
-126 VEQLYGY
+126 IEQLYGY

-192 NGNQNNNNQNNNN
+192 NSYQSNNNQSGNN

-213 QNGQGGQG
+213 QNGQNGQG

-279 GQTEESL
+279 GQTEASL

-307 GINWSQIAGT
+307 GINWSQIAGS

-402 TDTTGT
+402 ADTTGT

-460 NLGGTSAFTLP
+460 NLGGTSAYTLP

-514 VPLVGKLFTSISK
+514 MPVLGKLFTSISK

>member
-25 QDTKVP
+25 QETKVP

-36 ALAESQ
+36 ALTEAQ
-42 KQPKPAAPV
+42 KQPKTAAPM

-66 MQQGQSMQPRFN
+66 MQQGQAIQPRFN
-78 VAAANVDVADFFTS
+78 VAAANVEVADFFTS

-113 DLKQVTLNEAFSV
+113 DLKQVTLNEAFAV
-126 VEQLYGY
+126 IEQLYGY

-192 NGNQNNNNQNNNN
+192 NSYQGNNNQSGNN

-213 QNGQGGQG
+213 QNGQNGQG

-279 GQTEESL
+279 GQTEASL

-307 GINWSQIAGT
+307 GINWSQIAGS

-402 TDTTGT
+402 ADTTGT

-460 NLGGTSAFTLP
+460 NLGGTSAYTLP

-514 VPLVGKLFTSISK
+514 VPLLGKLFTSISK

>member
-31 QQAQA
+31 EQAQA

-113 DLKQVTLNEAFSV
+113 DLKQVTLNEAFAV

-151 ETIPVNYLLMQRSGS
+151 ETIAVNYLLMQRSGS

-192 NGNQNNNNQNNNN
+192 NGNQNNSNQNNNN

-307 GINWSQIAGT
+307 GINWSKIAGT

-446 HPSVSETTELSKSI
+446 HPSVSETSELSKSI
-460 NLGGTSAFTLP
+460 NLGGTSAYTLP

-542 SSGSAMQQQLKQSA
+542 SSGGAMQQQLKQSA